1 MPTPQAKRIFI
12 VEDEAIVA
20 ADLGE
25 RLNRLGYLVA
35 GSVASGAKAID
46 QVARIRPDLVL
57 MDIILQGDIDG
68 VAAAERILAE
78 HEIPVVFLTAHA
90 DNPTMKRAQLT
101 GPYGYVLKPFDERE
115 LRVAVEI
122 ALYRAQIEAALRQA
136 NHELADAMAQIKTLQ
151 GLLPICAWCKKIR
164 DDDGYWQML
173 EAYITSHTTAQFTHC
188 ICPECLVAAKKKIK
202 SNPRAGAETHPRRH
216 PPRAIPEA

>member
-1 MPTPQAKRIFI
+1 MPTPPAKRIFI

-25 RLNRLGYLVA
+25 RLKRLGYLVA
-35 GSVASGAKAID
+35 GSVASGAKAIE
-46 QVARIRPDLVL
+46 QVARTRPDLVL
-57 MDIILQGDIDG
+57 MDIILQGDMDG
-68 VAAAERILAE
+68 VTAAELILAE

-90 DNPTMKRAQLT
+90 DDPTMKRAQLT

-115 LRVAVEI
+115 LRGAVEI
-122 ALYRAQIEAALRQA
+122 ALFRAQIEAALRQA
-136 NHELADAMAQIKTLQ
+136 NHELADALSQIKTLQ

-173 EAYITSHTTAQFTHC
+173 EGYITSHTTAQFTHC
-188 ICPECLVAAKKKIK
+188 ICPKCLAAAKEKID
-202 SNPRAGAETHPRRH
+202 SSPHSGAAAHPRRH
-216 PPRAIPEA
+216 PPRANPKA